1 MRRMAMLLALG
12 LGLSACASVQ
22 ETREQVNTV
31 NQAVS
36 ILQAVDDR
44 SAWERANDAL
54 DDLTAAQSAYA
65 ATASLDAAGTS
76 LTWRWQVDADGDQ
89 RLDISAGDSAVSYLL
104 PAQSAVAYRA
114 DASGGLC
121 LADNT
126 TAASLRAGLQE
137 LLALGG
143 FEMASTQT
151 LTVLAA
157 PQDAVVA
164 GRDATRY
171 ELRSR
176 LPDAAD
182 LLNAYQDEHAPQALA
197 AAEALSFSGS
207 MTRDDE
213 TGALLE
219 LAISV
224 TDRAKG
230 AQASLHFAV
239 TQWGGVPDVPLSD
252 VSATIPACE

>member
-1 MRRMAMLLALG
+1 MRRMAILLAFG
-12 LGLSACASVQ
+12 LWLSACASVQ
-22 ETREQVNTV
+22 DTREQVNTV
-31 NQAVS
+31 NRAVS
-36 ILQAVDDR
+36 VLQAVNDR
-44 SAWERANDAL
+44 SAWEQTNDAI

-65 ATASLDAAGTS
+65 AIASLDAAGTS
-76 LTWRWQVDADGDQ
+76 IIWRWQVDADGDQ
-89 RLDISAGDSAVSYLL
+89 RLDIGTGDRAVSYLL

-114 DASGGLC
+114 DTADKLC
-121 LADNT
+121 LVDSA

-137 LLALGG
+137 LLALGC

-151 LTVLAA
+151 LAVLAA
-157 PQDAVVA
+157 PQDSVIA

-197 AAEALSFSGS
+197 AAESLSFSGS

-219 LAISV
+219 LAISLA
-224 TDRAKG
+224 DRTKG
-230 AQASLHFAV
+230 TQATLHFAV
-239 TQWGGVPDVPLSD
+239 TQWGGLLDVPHSEA
-252 VSATIPACE
+252 SATVPACE